1 MKRYKVGNV
10 GGLEIVFTASSI
22 VASILLW
29 IVLSA
34 LGFWLLAL
42 GPAAAVVGGFV
53 AVILHWASEF
63 AHQLGHAWAARRV
76 GYPMKGILLWLLL
89 GVSRYPRDEGQLP
102 ASVHIRRALGGPPVS
117 LALAAVGGVAAL
129 LLRDSGGLW
138 YWLALF
144 FGLENLLVFTLGAF
158 LPLGFTDGSTLLE
171 WWPKR

>member
-1 MKRYKVGNV
+1 MKRYQVGNV
-10 GGLEIVFTASSI
+10 GGLEIVLTPSSI

-29 IVLSA
+29 VVLSGLA
-34 LGFWLLAL
+34 IWLLGL
-42 GPAAAVVGGFV
+42 GPAAAVVGGLI
-53 AVILHWASEF
+53 AVILHWVSEL

-76 GYPMKGILLWLLL
+76 GYPMKGVRLWLLL
-89 GVSRYPRDEGQLP
+89 GASRYPRNEGELP

-117 LALAAVGGVAAL
+117 LALAVVGGLVAL

-138 YWLALF
+138 YWLSLF
-144 FGLENLLVFTLGAF
+144 FALENLLVFTLGAF